1 MVNQATFVALEKE
14 TYLEFLLGSLPTSG
28 IVLETDNYTIHY
40 LFMRVFFIRY
50 GFFLIILGSTFFHID
65 IVTKKLANIR

>member
-14 TYLEFLLGSLPTSG
+14 TYLEFLLGSLPTGG

-40 LFMRVFFIRY
+40 LFMGVFFIKY
-50 GFFLIILGSTFFHID
+50 VFLIILGSTFFSNRYRD
-65 IVTKKLANIR
+65 KKVGKY

>member
-40 LFMRVFFIRY
+40 LFRVEPARFASEASKPSY
-50 GFFLIILGSTFFHID
+50 VYATEGCMYVATL
-65 IVTKKLANIR
+65 V

>member
-40 LFMRVFFIRY
+40 LFMR
-50 GFFLIILGSTFFHID
+50 GFFYKVRFFDHSRKHFFSHRYRD
-65 IVTKKLANIR
+65 KKVGKY

>member
-40 LFMRVFFIRY
+40 LFIGGFFIKY
-50 GFFLIILGSTFFHID
+50 VF
-65 IVTKKLANIR
+65 